1 MVKLKTT
8 YNIQKKE
15 RRTNLDEMVY
25 LTQLHP
31 SVISVIERVDRN
43 RVGRREGM
51 SMNEKID

>member
-1 MVKLKTT
+1 MVKLKTN